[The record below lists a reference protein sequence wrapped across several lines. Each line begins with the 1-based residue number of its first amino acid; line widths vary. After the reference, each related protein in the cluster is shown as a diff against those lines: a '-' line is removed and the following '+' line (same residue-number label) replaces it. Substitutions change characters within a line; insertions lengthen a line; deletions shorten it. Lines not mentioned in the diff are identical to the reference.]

1 MNQEPEKSTHRIEIS
16 ESTIAQVADVVV
28 TAALWAGLRF
38 LCVLAIPTTI
48 AYIGFKLVNRLL
60 FS

>member
-1 MNQEPEKSTHRIEIS
+1 MNHDPETTTRRIQIS

-38 LCVLAIPTTI
+38 LCVLAIPTSVV
-48 AYIGFKLVNRLL
+48 YIGYKLVDRVLL
-60 FS
+60 S